1 MLVIQNYVSDIIFGA
16 TNGSLSADYA
26 NSLKIEFGMS
36 MMGELMFFF
45 GLHIT
50 ETSEGKFINL
60 SRYTNDILKKCDMD
74 SVKPC
79 TTLLSSSIK
88 IDKDDMN

>member
-1 MLVIQNYVSDIIFGA
+1 MLVIQNYVSYIIFGA
-16 TNGSLSADYA
+16 TNGSLSVDYA
-26 NSLKIEFGMS
+26 NSVKTKFGMS

-50 ETSEGKFINL
+50 ETSEGIFINL
-60 SRYTNDILKKCDMD
+60 SRYANDILKKCRMD
-74 SVKPC
+74 SVKSC
-79 TTLLSSSIK
+79 TALLSSSIK